1 MPSPQRRRACRA
13 GCDPANH
20 ATLACR
26 VFCHVAAILQL
37 RQRVPVDPRVRV
49 SALKDYDYA
58 CARGLDPSLQ
68 TNKLDLEL
76 RKLLLEFLASGV
88 DLDQTR
94 FSAKS
99 R

>member
-1 MPSPQRRRACRA
+1 MPVDPRVRA

-20 ATLACR
+20 ATLAC
-26 VFCHVAAILQL
+26 
-37 RQRVPVDPRVRV
+37 RV

-76 RKLLLEFLASGV
+76 RKLLLELRFIFVDDAFSSASPCLSFAMLQRSCSYDSV
-88 DLDQTR
+88 R
-94 FSAKS
+94 C
-99 R
+99 